1 MNPYLRQIEN
11 CPTVD
16 VIAVAAEPDDVGRSP
31 GDVSGSFAGVPIDPG
46 EFGLMRVMPVAVK
59 HDSRSG
65 GDYCLGEQRA
75 TLVGTYLIVGG
86 KTPSGVEV
94 NAVRGVM
101 GHQHI
106 QRVVSETLDVVAI
119 DDLVRPPVA
128 TGGAITPVDRERAA
142 QEPERD
148 TTNPESAS
156 ARQIGD
162 PIPDTDGRRIVAMI
176 G

>member
-1 MNPYLRQIEN
+1 
-11 CPTVD
+11 
-16 VIAVAAEPDDVGRSP
+16 
-31 GDVSGSFAGVPIDPG
+31 
-46 EFGLMRVMPVAVK
+46 MRVMPVAMK

-65 GDYCLGEQRA
+65 GDYCLGDQRA

-86 KTPSGVEV
+86 KTPSRVGV

-106 QRVVSETLDVVAI
+106 QWLASETLDVVAI

-128 TGGAITPVDRERAA
+128 TGDAITPVDRERST

-148 TTNPESAS
+148 PTDPESAS
-156 ARQIGD
+156 ARQIDD
-162 PIPDTDGRRIVAMI
+162 PISDTDGR
-176 G
+176 